1 LNNYSILIPYLK
13 VWVFWYNSGFSLIL
27 LGGYILCCADY
38 VFASRMY
45 INVSCLI
52 IVYGFWLSL
61 FLFKFGFLFYVI
73 SGLCSYNDQSGG
85 DSIGNVEGEQKPV

>member
-1 LNNYSILIPYLK
+1 MNGRSYHVFNLGDVLLCERREYCSKVLNNYSILIPYLK

-52 IVYGFWLSL
+52 IVYGFGYHCFFSNLAS
-61 FLFKFGFLFYVI
+61 FFM
-73 SGLCSYNDQSGG
+73 
-85 DSIGNVEGEQKPV
+85 